1 MSLRR
6 AAILAGAVA
15 AFAAA
20 ALALAIAVD
29 VLRWRGHLQA
39 ADLRFAAAAGTVGM
53 WEPDT
58 TMPEAVSSTLV
69 DVEDD
74 LDYRRTV
81 QLFRLSRL
89 GLPARD
95 LNDIARRGRVDR
107 ELARLERTDDERK
120 RRSLVVNLQGV
131 LALEEAREDSDQAT
145 VLLRRSLESF
155 RKAIVLDEANEHAKY
170 NLELVLRLL
179 ASSGEASS
187 SSGGGRGRD
196 TIGSGAGAARQGS
209 GY

>member
-1 MSLRR
+1 MSWRR
-6 AAILAGAVA
+6 ALILAGAVA

-20 ALALAIAVD
+20 AVVLAIAVD

-39 ADLRFAAAAGTVGM
+39 ADLRFSAASGSATM

-58 TMPEAVSSTLV
+58 RMPTTVSRALV
-69 DVEDD
+69 GVEDD
-74 LDYRRTV
+74 LAYRRTV

-95 LNDIARRGRVDR
+95 LNDVARRGRVDR
-107 ELARLERTDDERK
+107 ELARLDRTTEERER
-120 RRSLVVNLQGV
+120 RALVANLQGV
-131 LALEEAREDSDQAT
+131 LAIEEAREDSAQAT
-145 VLLRRSLESF
+145 VLLRRSVESF
-155 RKAIVLDEANEHAKY
+155 RKAIFLDQSNEHAKY

-179 ASSGEASS
+179 ESAEEGSSP
-187 SSGGGRGRD
+187 SSGGQRGD
-196 TIGSGAGAARQGS
+196 TTGSGAGAASQGS